1 MKNTPA
7 LKQRKAL
14 IAAIAMRYRAENALI
29 KSVSVGTKDKDT
41 DDQYTQIVEEEFETL
56 QKTSVNTQSFA

>member
-14 IAAIAMRYRAENALI
+14 IASIAKRYRAENDLI
-29 KSVSVGTKDKDT
+29 KSVSVKTKDEDT
-41 DDQYTQIVEEEFETL
+41 EDQYTRIVEEEYENL
-56 QKTSVNTQSFA
+56 QKLSINTQSFA

>member
-14 IAAIAMRYRAENALI
+14 IAAIAMRHRAENDLI
-29 KSVSVGTKDKDT
+29 RSVSVETKGKDEH
-41 DDQYTQIVEEEFETL
+41 DQYTKIVEQEFDAL
-56 QKTSVNTQSFA
+56 QKASINTRSFA

>member
-14 IAAIAMRYRAENALI
+14 IAAIAMRHRAENDLI
-29 KSVSVGTKDKDT
+29 RSVSVETKCKDEH
-41 DDQYTQIVEEEFETL
+41 DQYTKIVEEEFDAL
-56 QKTSVNTQSFA
+56 QKCSINTNSFA